1 MIHSDPITLQ
11 EARTPEALQQTRAI
25 RDQVF
30 AVEQGIP
37 ADLVHDG
44 LDASAL
50 HVLALHDGAPAAT
63 GRLTISAEREG
74 VLARIAVLPAYRGQG
89 LGKRVVQHL
98 EALARREGLTTVSL
112 KPHHYLE
119 TFYANLGY
127 ETVPGSFTTAGPHPL
142 ITMTKRLD

>member
-1 MIHSDPITLQ
+1 MSDSAHTLVN
-11 EARTPEALQQTRAI
+11 EARTPEALQQARAI
-25 RDQVF
+25 REQVF

-37 ADLVHDG
+37 AELVHDG

-50 HVLALHDGAPAAT
+50 HVLALHDGVPAAT
-63 GRLTISAEREG
+63 GRLTISPEHEG

-98 EALARREGLTTVSL
+98 EALARREGLVTVSL

-119 TFYANLGY
+119 TFYASLGY

-142 ITMTKRLD
+142 ITMTKTLL